1 MIGIFVLGAKR
12 AMGESP
18 DTDRAADLE
27 ANVSSTAVILAGV
40 VAIVAVAVAVWLY
53 WQLQQSNKAA
63 RQRDIAAF
71 GSEST
76 LAAGSMAVVIWPRDE
91 PGGAGPYL
99 SPGFR
104 ELLGLPEESPATL
117 GDICGCFADASAGAL
132 ADALDRLRIDSA
144 DGAGFELTLHDRNGH
159 PAWKAA
165 GSRIIAAGGAADL
178 LSFRNVRDDIAAIGT
193 LRAEILRMRTLLDA
207 VPMPIWSRDANL
219 GIDQCNLAYAR
230 AVEVE
235 TSEEAL
241 LGLHELA
248 GSSAGNSSRVLARN
262 ALHSGIAQKARE
274 HIVVGGTRRYYEIN
288 EEPLDGTGK
297 LAGFAIDLTEIE
309 EAQTEL
315 KRHVG
320 AHREILEKLG
330 TAIVIYGPDMRVSFF
345 NKAYI
350 DMWDFDEKWLHGGPL
365 QGEVMDSMQERRLLP
380 ETADFPALKREVAT
394 HFTTL
399 TEPLDELIHVPN
411 GATLRRVIAPHP
423 MGGLLYTY
431 EDVTDRL
438 ALERSYNTLI
448 DVQRESLDNLAEAIA
463 VYGGDGKLKLSN
475 PVFAKMW
482 GLTPAYLKGEPHI
495 AELLERVRPLFKDS
509 QNWPTYKQTTI
520 EMITGRE
527 ERGGEIERADGQ
539 HLEYGMVPLP
549 DGGMLVR
556 YLDVTDS
563 TRVEL
568 ALRERTEA
576 LEQADKLKSEFIANV
591 SYELRTPLNTIIGFT
606 EILNNEYFGE
616 LTPRQKEYS
625 EGTLEASQHLL
636 SLINDILELA
646 SIEAGRISLDVAPVD
661 AGVLVDAVY
670 QLSREW
676 ARQQKVT
683 LEVDVPGDLGP
694 VSLDEH
700 RLKHALFNLVNNA
713 IKFTP
718 VGGKVTLRVRRAGEE
733 VRFVVADTGIG
744 ISEGERERVFDKF
757 VRGRDADGRQVGV
770 GLGLSL
776 VKSLVELHGGT
787 VSIRSA
793 DRGGTIVTCSLP
805 SPTVPVAAKAGVDAE
820 PNGEAKPNA
829 GAAAET
835 SAAHRQANA

>member
-1 MIGIFVLGAKR
+1 M
-12 AMGESP
+12 
-18 DTDRAADLE
+18 
-27 ANVSSTAVILAGV
+27 STTATILAGV
-40 VAIVAVAVAVWLY
+40 AAIVATSVAAWLY
-53 WQLQQSNKAA
+53 WRLLQSRKME
-63 RQRDIAAF
+63 RRRDVTVL

-76 LAAGSMAVVIWPRDE
+76 LAASGMTVVIWPRGE
-91 PGGAGPYL
+91 AAASETYL
-99 SPGFR
+99 SPDFR
-104 ELLGLPEESPATL
+104 ELMGLPDDSPATL
-117 GDICGCFADASAGAL
+117 GDIYGCFAEASANAL
-132 ADALDRLRIDSA
+132 ADALEKLRADAA

-159 PAWKAA
+159 PSWKAA
-165 GSRIIAAGGAADL
+165 GSRIVVAGGGQADL
-178 LSFRNVRDDIAAIGT
+178 LSFRNVRDDISAISS

-207 VPMPIWSRDANL
+207 VPLPIWSRDANL
-219 GIDQCNLAYAR
+219 GIEQCNLAYAR

-241 LGLHELA
+241 LGMHELA
-248 GSSAGNSSRVLARN
+248 GSAAGNSSRVLARN

-274 HIVVGGTRRYYEIN
+274 HIVIDGARRYYEIT

-297 LAGFAIDLTEIE
+297 LAGFALDLTEIE
-309 EAQTEL
+309 EAQSEL
-315 KRHVG
+315 KRHIA

-330 TAIVIYGPDMRVSFF
+330 TAIVIYGPDMRVGFF

-365 QGEVMDSMQERRLLP
+365 LGEVMDSMQERRLLP
-380 ETADFPALKREVAT
+380 ETADFPALKHEMAT

-399 TEPLDELIHVPN
+399 TEALDELIHVPN

-448 DVQRESLDNLAEAIA
+448 DVQRESLDNLAEGIT

-482 GLTPAYLKGEPHI
+482 GLTPSYLSGEPHI
-495 AELLERVRPLFKDS
+495 SELLERVRPLFKTS
-509 QNWPTYKQTTI
+509 PEWSMYKQTTI
-520 EMITGRE
+520 GMITGRE
-527 ERGGEIERADGQ
+527 EREGEIERADGL

-563 TRVEL
+563 TRVER

-606 EILNNEYFGE
+606 EILNNEYFGP

-646 SIEAGRISLDVAPVD
+646 SIEAGRINLDVAPVD
-661 AGVLVDAVY
+661 VAELVNSVH

-683 LEVDVPGDLGP
+683 LEVDVAGDLGP
-694 VSLDEH
+694 VALDEH

-718 VGGKVTLRVRRAGEE
+718 VGGRVALRVSRVGEQ
-733 VRFVVADTGIG
+733 VHFVVADTGIG

-757 VRGRDADGRQVGV
+757 VRGRDADGRQVGF

-776 VKSLVELHGGT
+776 VKSLIELHGGS

-793 DRGGTIVTCSLP
+793 EGGGTIVTCTLP
-805 SPTVPVAAKAGVDAE
+805 SPAGQYAAPGAAA
-820 PNGEAKPNA
+820 PNGEAWPN
-829 GAAAET
+829 GSREPDDKTAAE
-835 SAAHRQANA
+835 APARHIEINA

>member
-1 MIGIFVLGAKR
+1 M
-12 AMGESP
+12 
-18 DTDRAADLE
+18 
-27 ANVSSTAVILAGV
+27 SSTATILAGV
-40 VAIVAVAVAVWLY
+40 VAFVAAAVAAWLY
-53 WQLQQSNKAA
+53 WHLLQTKNAA
-63 RQRDIAAF
+63 RRRDIAAL
-71 GSEST
+71 GAEST
-76 LAAGSMAVVIWPRDE
+76 LAAGGMAVVIWSRGE
-91 PGGAGPYL
+91 PGGFKPYL

-104 ELLGLPEESPATL
+104 ELMGLPDDSRAAL
-117 GDICGCFADASAGAL
+117 GDICGLFAEASAGAL
-132 ADALDRLRIDSA
+132 TDALERLRIDSA

-165 GSRIIAAGGAADL
+165 GSRIIVGGGAADL
-178 LSFRNVRDDIAAIGT
+178 LSFRYVRDDIAAIGD

-207 VPMPIWSRDANL
+207 VPMPVWSRDANL

-274 HIVVGGTRRYYEIN
+274 HIVVAGTRRYYEIS

-297 LAGFAIDLTEIE
+297 LAGFALDLTEVE

-315 KRHVG
+315 KRHIE

-330 TAIVIYGPDMRVSFF
+330 TAIVIYGPDMRVNFF

-350 DMWDFDEKWLHGGPL
+350 DMWDFDEKWLHSGPL
-365 QGEVMDSMQERRLLP
+365 LGEVMDSMQERRLLP

-448 DVQRESLDNLAEAIA
+448 DVQRESLDNLAEGIA
-463 VYGGDGKLKLSN
+463 VFGGDGKLKLSN

-482 GLTPAYLKGEPHI
+482 GLTPAYLKGEPHVM
-495 AELLERVRPLFKDS
+495 ELLDRCRPLFKIS
-509 QNWPTYKQTTI
+509 QDWPVYKQATI

-527 ERGGEIERADGQ
+527 EHKGEIERADGL
-539 HLEYGMVPLP
+539 HIEYGMVPLP

-563 TRVEL
+563 TRVER

-616 LTPRQKEYS
+616 LTQRQKEYS

-661 AGVLVDAVY
+661 AAALVDAVH

-683 LEVDVPGDLGP
+683 LEIDVPGDLGP
-694 VSLDEH
+694 VELDEH

-718 VGGKVTLRVRRAGEE
+718 VDGKVTLQVRRAGDE
-733 VRFVVADTGIG
+733 VRFIVADTGIG
-744 ISEGERERVFDKF
+744 ISEGERERVFEKF
-757 VRGRDADGRQVGV
+757 VRGRDVDGRQVGV

-776 VKSLVELHGGT
+776 VKSLVELHGGS

-793 DRGGTIVTCSLP
+793 ESGGTIVTCSLP
-805 SPTVPVAAKAGVDAE
+805 SPVTPNEASDSAVSDSAAKARIGAKQIGE
-820 PNGEAKPNA
+820 ARPNGESNPSAKP
-829 GAAAET
+829 AAEA
-835 SAAHRQANA
+835 SPPHRQANA

>member
-1 MIGIFVLGAKR
+1 M
-12 AMGESP
+12 
-18 DTDRAADLE
+18 
-27 ANVSSTAVILAGV
+27 SSTATLLAGV
-40 VAIVAVAVAVWLY
+40 VAIAAAAVAAWLY
-53 WQLQQSNKAA
+53 RQLRQTKKAA
-63 RQRDIAAF
+63 RRRDIAAL

-76 LAAGSMAVVIWPRDE
+76 LAASGMAVVILPRGE
-91 PGGAGPYL
+91 AGENEPYL

-104 ELLGLPEESPATL
+104 ELMGLPEESEAEL
-117 GDICGCFADASAGAL
+117 GDICGNFAEASAGAL
-132 ADALDRLRIDSA
+132 ADALEKLRTDNA
-144 DGAGFELTLHDRNGH
+144 DGAGFEVTLHDRNGH
-159 PAWKAA
+159 PAWKAV
-165 GSRIIAAGGAADL
+165 GSRIVVAGGAADL
-178 LSFRNVRDDIAAIGT
+178 LSFRNVRDDFAAISN
-193 LRAEILRMRTLLDA
+193 LRAEILRMRTLLDT

-230 AVEVE
+230 AVEAE

-262 ALHSGIAQKARE
+262 ALHSGIAQKMRE
-274 HIVVGGTRRYYEIN
+274 HIVVGGTRRYYEIS

-297 LAGFAIDLTEIE
+297 LAGFALDLTEVE
-309 EAQTEL
+309 EAQAKL
-315 KRHVG
+315 KRHIE
-320 AHREILEKLG
+320 AHREILQKLG
-330 TAIVIYGPDMRVSFF
+330 TAIVIYGPEMRVSFF

-350 DMWDFDEKWLHGGPL
+350 DMWDFDEKWLHSGPL
-365 QGEVMDSMQERRLLP
+365 IGEVLDSMQERRLLP

-448 DVQRESLDNLAEAIA
+448 EVQRESLDNLSEAIA
-463 VYGGDGKLKLSN
+463 VFGGDGKLKLSN

-495 AELLERVRPLFKDS
+495 SELLDRVRPLFKAS
-509 QNWPTYKQTTI
+509 QEWSAYKQSSI
-520 EMITGRE
+520 EMVTSRE
-527 ERGGEIERADGQ
+527 EREGEVERADGQ

-549 DGGMLVR
+549 DGAMLVR
-556 YLDVTDS
+556 FLDVTDS
-563 TRVEL
+563 TRVER

-661 AGVLVDAVY
+661 TATLVDAVY
-670 QLSREW
+670 HLSREW
-676 ARQQKVT
+676 ARQQNVN
-683 LEVDVPGDLGP
+683 LVVDAPADLGP
-694 VSLDEH
+694 VEADEH

-718 VGGKVTLRVRRAGEE
+718 AGGRVTLQVRRVGDE

-776 VKSLVELHGGT
+776 VKSLIELHGGL

-793 DRGGTIVTCSLP
+793 DGGGTIVTCSLP
-805 SPTVPVAAKAGVDAE
+805 SPVASNAATESAAKAGVGAE
-820 PNGEAKPNA
+820 PNGEAKPKGKA
-829 GAAAET
+829 TAEAAP
-835 SAAHRQANA
+835 AHRHVNA

>member
-1 MIGIFVLGAKR
+1 MSLTATIIAGIVALVA
-12 AMGESP
+12 
-18 DTDRAADLE
+18 
-27 ANVSSTAVILAGV
+27 AGV
-40 VAIVAVAVAVWLY
+40 VAWLY
-53 WQLQQSNKAA
+53 WQLLQIKRSA
-63 RQRDIAAF
+63 RQRDIAAR
-71 GSEST
+71 GTEST
-76 LAAGSMAVVIWPRDE
+76 LATSGMAVVIWRRGDA
-91 PGGAGPYL
+91 GGAEPYL

-104 ELLGLPEESPATL
+104 ELMGMPEESQAGL
-117 GDICGCFADASAGAL
+117 SDICGCFAEASAGAL
-132 ADALDRLRIDSA
+132 ADALERLRTDRA

-165 GSRIIAAGGAADL
+165 GSRIVVAGGEADL
-178 LSFRNVRDDIAAIGT
+178 LSFRNVRDDIAAT
-193 LRAEILRMRTLLDA
+193 SALRSEILRMRTLLDA
-207 VPMPIWSRDANL
+207 VPMPVWSRDANL

-230 AVEVE
+230 AVEAE

-248 GSSAGNSSRVLARN
+248 GSSSGNSSRVLARN
-262 ALHSGIAQKARE
+262 ALHSGIAQKTRE

-297 LAGFAIDLTEIE
+297 LAGFALDLTEIE

-315 KRHVG
+315 ARHVG

-345 NKAYI
+345 NKPYI
-350 DMWDFDEKWLHGGPL
+350 DMWDFDEKWLHSGPL
-365 QGEVMDSMQERRLLP
+365 IGEVMDSMQERRLLP
-380 ETADFPALKREVAT
+380 ETADYPALKRELAT
-394 HFTTL
+394 QFTTL
-399 TEPLDELIHVPN
+399 LEPLDELIHVPN
-411 GATLRRVIAPHP
+411 GATLRRVVAPHP

-463 VYGGDGKLKLSN
+463 VFGGDGKLKLSN

-482 GLTPAYLKGEPHI
+482 GLTPAYLEGEPHI
-495 AELLERVRPLFKDS
+495 SELLERVRPLFKVS
-509 QNWPTYKQTTI
+509 QDWNVYKQTTI
-520 EMITGRE
+520 ELITGRE
-527 ERGGEIERADGQ
+527 EREGEIERADGQ

-549 DGGMLVR
+549 DGGMLAR

-563 TRVEL
+563 TKVER

-616 LTPRQKEYS
+616 LTQRQKEYS

-646 SIEAGRISLDVAPVD
+646 SIEAGRISLDLTPID
-661 AGVLVDAVY
+661 AATLVDAVY

-683 LEVDVPGDLGP
+683 LDVDVPSDLGR
-694 VSLDEH
+694 VNLDEH

-718 VGGKVTLRVRRAGEE
+718 VGGKVTLRVRRDGDE

-776 VKSLVELHGGT
+776 VKSLVELHGGS

-793 DRGGTIVTCSLP
+793 EGGGTIITCSVP
-805 SPTVPVAAKAGVDAE
+805 SPDESKVQTGGAAPTGVTA
-820 PNGEAKPNA
+820 NGEAKSN
-829 GAAAET
+829 G
-835 SAAHRQANA
+835 SADIKSIPAHRQANA

>member
-1 MIGIFVLGAKR
+1 MI
-12 AMGESP
+12 E
-18 DTDRAADLE
+18 
-27 ANVSSTAVILAGV
+27 TATILAGI
-40 VAIVAVAVAVWLY
+40 VAITAAAMAAWLY
-53 WQLQQSNKAA
+53 RQLRQTKKAA
-63 RQRDIAAF
+63 RWRDISAL
-71 GSEST
+71 GSESI
-76 LAAGSMAVVIWPRDE
+76 LAASGIALVILPRGE
-91 PGGAGPYL
+91 AGENQPYL

-104 ELLGLPEESPATL
+104 ELMGLPEESQAEL
-117 GDICGCFADASAGAL
+117 GDICGCFAEASAGAL
-132 ADALDRLRIDSA
+132 ADALEKLRIDNA

-159 PAWKAA
+159 PAWRAA
-165 GSRIIAAGGAADL
+165 GSRIVVAGGAADL
-178 LSFRNVRDDIAAIGT
+178 LSFRNVRDDIAAIGD

-248 GSSAGNSSRVLARN
+248 GSSSGNSSRVLARN
-262 ALHSGIAQKARE
+262 ALHSGIAQKTRE

-297 LAGFAIDLTEIE
+297 LAGFALDLTEVE
-309 EAQTEL
+309 EAKTEL
-315 KRHVG
+315 KRHIG
-320 AHREILEKLG
+320 AHHEILEKLG
-330 TAIVIYGPDMRVSFF
+330 TAIVIYGPEMSVSFF

-350 DMWDFDEKWLHGGPL
+350 DMWDFDEKWLHSGPL
-365 QGEVMDSMQERRLLP
+365 IGEVLDSMQERRLLP

-394 HFTTL
+394 QFTTL

-463 VYGGDGKLKLSN
+463 VFGGDGKLKLSN

-482 GLTPAYLKGEPHI
+482 GLTPAYLEGEPHVT
-495 AELLERVRPLFKDS
+495 ELLDRVRPLFKAA
-509 QNWPTYKQTTI
+509 QGWPGYRQVVI
-520 EMITGRE
+520 ERITGRE
-527 ERGGEIERADGQ
+527 EHEGEIERADGQ
-539 HLEYGMVPLP
+539 HLEYGMVQLP

-556 YLDVTDS
+556 FLDVTDS
-563 TRVEL
+563 TRVER

-616 LTPRQKEYS
+616 LTTRQKEYS

-661 AGVLVDAVY
+661 TATLVDVVY

-676 ARQQKVT
+676 ARQQKVV
-683 LEVDVPGDLGP
+683 LEVDVADDLGP
-694 VSLDEH
+694 LEADEH

-718 VGGKVTLRVRRAGEE
+718 AGGKVILQVRRENEE
-733 VRFVVADTGIG
+733 IRFVVADTGIG

-776 VKSLVELHGGT
+776 VKSLIELHGGT

-793 DRGGTIVTCSLP
+793 EDGGTIVTCGLP
-805 SPTVPVAAKAGVDAE
+805 SPAAPSAATGSTARAGAGAE
-820 PNGEAKPNA
+820 PSGEAKPN
-829 GAAAET
+829 GEAASSGEAAT
-835 SAAHRQANA
+835 KAAPAHRHANV

>member
-1 MIGIFVLGAKR
+1 M
-12 AMGESP
+12 
-18 DTDRAADLE
+18 
-27 ANVSSTAVILAGV
+27 SSTATILAGV
-40 VAIVAVAVAVWLY
+40 VAIAVATVAAWLY
-53 WQLQQSNKAA
+53 WQLRQTKKAA
-63 RQRDIAAF
+63 QRRDIAAL

-76 LAAGSMAVVIWPRDE
+76 LAASGIAVVILPR
-91 PGGAGPYL
+91 GGVGGIEPYL

-104 ELLGLPEESPATL
+104 ELMGLSEDSQAAL
-117 GDICGCFADASAGAL
+117 GDICDCFASASAGAL
-132 ADALDRLRIDSA
+132 ADALEKLRSDNA

-159 PAWKAA
+159 PAWKAS
-165 GSRIIAAGGAADL
+165 GSRIVVAGGTADL
-178 LSFRNVRDDIAAIGT
+178 LSFRNVRDDIAAISN
-193 LRAEILRMRTLLDA
+193 LRDEILRMRTLLDV

-219 GIDQCNLAYAR
+219 GIDHCNLAYAH
-230 AVEVE
+230 AVEAE

-262 ALHSGIAQKARE
+262 ALHSGIPQKTRE
-274 HIVVGGTRRYYEIN
+274 HIVVGGTRRYYEIS

-297 LAGFAIDLTEIE
+297 LAGFALDLTEVE
-309 EAQTEL
+309 EAQNKL
-315 KRHVG
+315 KRHIE

-330 TAIVIYGPDMRVSFF
+330 TAIVIYGPEMRVSFF

-350 DMWDFDEKWLHGGPL
+350 DMWDFDEKWLHSGPL
-365 QGEVMDSMQERRLLP
+365 IGEVLDSMQERRLLP

-394 HFTTL
+394 LFTTL

-463 VYGGDGKLKLSN
+463 VFGGDGKLKLSN

-482 GLTPAYLKGEPHI
+482 GLTPAYLKGEPHV
-495 AELLERVRPLFKDS
+495 AELLDRVRPLFKAS
-509 QNWPTYKQTTI
+509 QNWPAYRQKTI
-520 EMITGRE
+520 EWTTGRE
-527 ERGGEIERADGQ
+527 EQEGEIERADGQ

-549 DGGMLVR
+549 DGGMLIR
-556 YLDVTDS
+556 FLDVTDS
-563 TRVEL
+563 TRVER

-616 LTPRQKEYS
+616 LTPRQKEYC

-661 AGVLVDAVY
+661 TATLVDAVH

-683 LEVDVPGDLGP
+683 LEVDAPADLGP
-694 VSLDEH
+694 VEADEH

-718 VGGKVTLRVRRAGEE
+718 VGGKVTLQVRRVGDDI
-733 VRFVVADTGIG
+733 RFVVADTGIG
-744 ISEGERERVFDKF
+744 ISEGERERVFEKF

-776 VKSLVELHGGT
+776 VKSLIELHGGT

-793 DRGGTIVTCSLP
+793 DGGGTIVTCSLP
-805 SPTVPVAAKAGVDAE
+805 SPAAPGAASERAAKANPGEE
-820 PNGEAKPNA
+820 PDGEAKPN
-829 GAAAET
+829 GKAAAEASPT
-835 SAAHRQANA
+835 HRHANA